1 VYTLLELAVVMR
13 QAKSDDLRKLWV
25 LQLLSVTAYT
35 LQNISIRPYAKDAI
49 DHNLQPY
56 VELLYNGLVT
66 DESATCWDVQNHARN
81 SRLVRQL
88 LLRAMTQLFKI
99 CNKLTLKSEHGFANQ
114 CILHGPSDIDVM
126 VRAEAVNGT
135 NILLRVHE
143 QHKHSKIYITG
154 IVLNLHLLRSLHEP
168 ERNEDS
174 DKVPCSDGERAYLA
188 ITGKESIDS
197 TKKQDGKID
206 ELLAFIDAEYWEY
219 VCTAM
224 ITVLQA
230 AACSETLCRQILLD
244 LLCLVSEHAEAVH
257 VITTTLQQ
265 IAAVLQFTGSSGV
278 SDMIQHD
285 IVYLVYQW
293 ITQYDTLDTF
303 PVQLVNS
310 STLLEFLEY
319 NASVIIPIAVLL
331 KPAYA
336 TVLLQKLAEY
346 KGVVDPIT
354 GGTHLLK
361 CYVADIYAFSLPLCH
376 AQGHGVDSIKYLGQ
390 QAIDYVAM

>member
-13 QAKSDDLRKLWV
+13 EGKSDDLRKLWV

-35 LQNISIRPYAKDAI
+35 LQNISMRPYAKDAI

-56 VELLYNGLVT
+56 VELLYNGFVT
-66 DESATCWDVQNHARN
+66 DDSTTSWDVQNHARN

-99 CNKLTLKSEHGFANQ
+99 CNKLTLKSEHGYANQ

-126 VRAEAVNGT
+126 VRTEAVSGT
-135 NILLRVHE
+135 AILLRVHE
-143 QHKHSKIYITG
+143 QYKHSKIYCTG
-154 IVLNLHLLRSLHEP
+154 IALNLHLIRSLHEP
-168 ERNEDS
+168 ERTVDT

-188 ITGKESIDS
+188 ITGKKDLDSI
-197 TKKQDGKID
+197 TRKDGKID
-206 ELLAFIDAEYWEY
+206 ELLAVIDAENWEY

-224 ITVLQA
+224 ITVIQA
-230 AACSETLCRQILLD
+230 AACSEVLSRQILLD

-257 VITTTLQQ
+257 LVTTTLQQ
-265 IAAVLQFTGSSGV
+265 IAVVLQFTGSNGV

-285 IVYLVYQW
+285 IVYLVYKW
-293 ITQYDTLDTF
+293 ITKYDTLDEF
-303 PVQLVNS
+303 PVQLVHN
-310 STLLEFLEY
+310 STLLEFLES

-346 KGVVDPIT
+346 KGIVDPIT

-361 CYVADIYAFSLPLCH
+361 CYVADIHGFSLPLCH
-376 AQGHGVDSIKYLGQ
+376 AQGHGIESIKDLGS
-390 QAIDYVAM
+390 QAIDYVAV